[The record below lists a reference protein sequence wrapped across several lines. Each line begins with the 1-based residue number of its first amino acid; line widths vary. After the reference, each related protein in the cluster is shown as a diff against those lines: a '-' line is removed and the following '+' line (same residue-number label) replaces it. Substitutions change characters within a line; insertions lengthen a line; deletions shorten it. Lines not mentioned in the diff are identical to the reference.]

1 MLPERARSLMAPECS
16 QLLPP
21 ADKAVNQTTAILPLT
36 EHFSSEKRLSG
47 DLKLFARAWQ
57 RQGPVTNYE
66 EWHDAPVENPGLTR
80 DRRASN
86 SPDDVPAKD
95 QPQKVR
101 EGT

>member
-1 MLPERARSLMAPECS
+1 MQIFPQWPSIAHVAGARADSLMAPECS

-57 RQGPVTNYE
+57 RQGLSRP
-66 EWHDAPVENPGLTR
+66 
-80 DRRASN
+80 
-86 SPDDVPAKD
+86 
-95 QPQKVR
+95 
-101 EGT
+101 